1 MDGLV
6 FGSGSAEDF
15 KIAVDHMLNLE
26 KWLVSY
32 GDYNAYKKGLGDN
45 HYEFLVC
52 KDQKGDFV
60 SCISITLLNDKT
72 AFVDNFFTMP
82 GYRGR
87 GIGTKLFNMAVS
99 DKVRDEYNVGLH
111 SEVKVSE
118 YYDKKQGF
126 KNYPKIFI
134 EVYHLTKFQE
144 QLRNHTC
151 DTKYRVANVETL
163 IDDILTVDSMVIK
176 EPRKSFL
183 SVWIQRKDTI
193 AAVVYDCD
201 KPIGYGVM
209 RKSNGCKCYILGPFY
224 LSDDKA
230 FLCLLK
236 RLLENIEEDVTLE
249 IRVPSVNSG
258 RLKELLEGTGQCKK
272 VAKFITQF
280 TKTLPNYQYSYV
292 YGITDTNTPV

>member
-111 SEVKVSE
+111 S
-118 YYDKKQGF
+118 
-126 KNYPKIFI
+126 
-134 EVYHLTKFQE
+134 
-144 QLRNHTC
+144 
-151 DTKYRVANVETL
+151 ETL